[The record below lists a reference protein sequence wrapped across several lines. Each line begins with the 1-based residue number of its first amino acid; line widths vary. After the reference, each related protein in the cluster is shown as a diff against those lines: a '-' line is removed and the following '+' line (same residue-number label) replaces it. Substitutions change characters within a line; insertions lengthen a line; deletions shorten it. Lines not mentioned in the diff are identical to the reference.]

1 MRREQRP
8 ALAKARIFRRRRRF
22 NLPPCHMM
30 ESYEHGIQRAHH
42 MSFCSAERGE
52 TESREFV
59 LECPNILASKR
70 EIMDQIDRAFSI
82 RGMDS
87 RCALVKF
94 AFVPDRRPADFT
106 KPRDQSFERIRACQR
121 RFEFIVHGKKC
132 GAIQVLVRCI
142 ARNKKSIC
150 ATWGGTLARLRIR

>member
-1 MRREQRP
+1 MRRKHRP
-8 ALAKARIFRRRRRF
+8 ALAKARTFRRRVRF

-30 ESYEHGIQRAHH
+30 QSSEHCIERAHH
-42 MSFCSAERGE
+42 MSFRSAERGE

-59 LECPNILASKR
+59 LECPNILVSKR

-94 AFVPDRRPADFT
+94 AFVPDQRIKDFT
-106 KPRDQSFERIRACQR
+106 KFRDQRFERIRAC
-121 RFEFIVHGKKC
+121 
-132 GAIQVLVRCI
+132 
-142 ARNKKSIC
+142 
-150 ATWGGTLARLRIR
+150 